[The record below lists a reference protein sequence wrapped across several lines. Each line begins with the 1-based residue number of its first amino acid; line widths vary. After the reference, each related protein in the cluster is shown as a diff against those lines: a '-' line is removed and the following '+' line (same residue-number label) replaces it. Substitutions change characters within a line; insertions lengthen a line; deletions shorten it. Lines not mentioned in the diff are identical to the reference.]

1 MCSITSCW
9 KGFKLKNFLRF
20 ARTPVTK
27 RKRAWMLKKLWMPF
41 LAHTSASGWTTLFRT
56 ITGYS
61 TPGPLQ
67 RLCFRTDACAGFT
80 GSERFRR
87 VKAGLQADKHSDGVW
102 GRPPKTLADE
112 ETSINNS
119 GKALAFDHIMR
130 EGMVTFDK
138 NKNSRLNNGV
148 IPQRRSLKG
157 ILLLFIEPYIGGARD
172 SEKYI
177 NPHII
182 KVSVTVN
189 GSPHKKNTSTAWKRS
204 ICGRRSAG
212 TFSPKM
218 SQAKYT
224 SQGSTQTSLGCSST
238 FGPCWTAQCTEAAS
252 VLWTPKTVC
261 SLRFT
266 GRNLAR
272 EMWIAT
278 LSQSAV
284 LRWTSWTNGS
294 SLCNV
299 KI

>member
-27 RKRAWMLKKLWMPF
+27 RQRAWMLKKLWMQF

-56 ITGYS
+56 ITGFS

-87 VKAGLQADKHSDGVW
+87 VKAGLQSRQTFRW
-102 GRPPKTLADE
+102 SMRPSAE
-112 ETSINNS
+112 VSF
-119 GKALAFDHIMR
+119 AFDHIMR

-138 NKNSRLNNGV
+138 NKDSRLNNGV
-148 IPQRRSLKG
+148 IPQVRSLKY
-157 ILLLFIEPYIGGARD
+157 ILLLFIEPYIAGARD

-177 NPHII
+177 NLSII

-189 GSPHKKNTSTAWKRS
+189 GSPHKKNTLTAWRRS
-204 ICGRRSAG
+204 ICDRRSAG

-218 SQAKYT
+218 SQAKCT

-238 FGPCWTAQCTEAAS
+238 FGPC
-252 VLWTPKTVC
+252 
-261 SLRFT
+261 
-266 GRNLAR
+266 
-272 EMWIAT
+272 
-278 LSQSAV
+278 
-284 LRWTSWTNGS
+284 
-294 SLCNV
+294 
-299 KI
+299 